1 MALCLD
7 LQVSTNYVYR
17 PKYIHNRGAKFM
29 CFMVLYRVL
38 TPQGCVDQG
47 EVDHIK
53 DVGNSYSGV
62 TSSQR
67 FREQG

>member
-1 MALCLD
+1 
-7 LQVSTNYVYR
+7 
-17 PKYIHNRGAKFM
+17 M

-62 TSSQR
+62 TSSQGA
-67 FREQG
+67 REQGEAHRIEEVGKGYWGVNSPQ